1 MLREPLV
8 SPACRPAT
16 NSALSSLWT
25 TFLQSFSVDEAFH
38 RKIK

>member
-1 MLREPLV
+1 MLREPLA
-8 SPACRPAT
+8 PPTCRPAT

-25 TFLQSFSVDEAFH
+25 TLLQSFSVDEAFH